1 MCDLVSKVGR
11 QDAEGIFFFS
21 VDFSSK
27 RLLSVI
33 NRDLPQS
40 RKTQVKIHGAV
51 T

>member
-1 MCDLVSKVGR
+1 MCDLVSKAGR
-11 QDAEGIFFFS
+11 QDAEGFFFS

-27 RLLSVI
+27 RRLSVI